1 MWIVDGKQVS
11 IEGMREGLKE
21 GEGNAD
27 GCHSWFCFDSS
38 LREGRSCDTQVCQ
51 SCCDVYCLLLTGY
64 LDTAT
69 MSELYDDR

>member
-11 IEGMREGLKE
+11 IEGMREGLKD

-38 LREGRSCDTQVCQ
+38 L
-51 SCCDVYCLLLTGY
+51 
-64 LDTAT
+64 
-69 MSELYDDR
+69 